1 MLIYVRIVPALDTR
15 RICFLTAMGARIS
28 TCSSGMHG
36 PCMRVSIHSTAGI
49 INTCGDPRRNKKS
62 VDGARDADA
71 FSRRRAGIDTG
82 HECEREKERE
92 RRTARRGKRM
102 DVERGGKVDRKNIRV
117 GGWLVGREERK

>member
-1 MLIYVRIVPALDTR
+1 MLSHGNGR
-15 RICFLTAMGARIS
+15 ARIS

-36 PCMRVSIHSTAGI
+36 PCMRVSIHSTGGI

-71 FSRRRAGIDTG
+71 FSRHRAGTDTG

-92 RRTARRGKRM
+92 RRTAQRGKRM